1 LPETIVEL
9 SESNARLF
17 NTSLSRGL
25 SVLLAFSKGKRE
37 MNLREI
43 AEATGL
49 TKSAVQRFTFTLETL
64 GFLTKS
70 PTDKKYS
77 LSPRCLGLGYGY
89 LQSNWLIDQS
99 NAYLADLNRKCEE
112 TVNLSVPDAAD
123 MIYVARFPGH
133 KHIAIHMPVG
143 TRLPMFCTAAGRA
156 YMSALNPDE
165 VNALLDASTLK
176 AFTPNTLVDR
186 AQILAVIEEAREDGY
201 AWANEE
207 YYRGDIN
214 LGVAIRNHIGRPIG
228 AINISL
234 PTSRWTLDAGRKQ
247 IAPILLETVRAIPP
261 IAIG

>member
-1 LPETIVEL
+1 
-9 SESNARLF
+9 
-17 NTSLSRGL
+17 
-25 SVLLAFSKGKRE
+25 

-64 GFLTKS
+64 GFLVKS

-77 LSPRCLGLGYGY
+77 LSPSCLDLGYGY
-89 LQSNWLIDQS
+89 LQSNWLIDQA

-123 MIYVARFPGH
+123 MIYVARFASH

-156 YMSALNPDE
+156 YMSALDPDE
-165 VNALLDASTLK
+165 VNELLHVSKLK

-186 AQILAVIEEAREDGY
+186 AQILAAVEEARKEGY
-201 AWANEE
+201 SWANEE
-207 YYRGDIN
+207 YFRGDIN
-214 LGVAIRNHIGRPIG
+214 LGVAIRNQVGRPIG
-228 AINISL
+228 AINVSL
-234 PTSRWTLDAGRKQ
+234 PTSRWTLEAGRKQ